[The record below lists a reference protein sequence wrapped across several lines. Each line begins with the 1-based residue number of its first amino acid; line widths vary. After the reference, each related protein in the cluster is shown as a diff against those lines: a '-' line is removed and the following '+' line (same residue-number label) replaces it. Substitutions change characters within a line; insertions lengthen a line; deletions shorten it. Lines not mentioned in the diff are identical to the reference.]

1 MGRETPSPKDQGFL
15 NNANRFRVSRDLTPP
30 RQGRV
35 DGHAVN
41 IPQPGV
47 MEVQRRRRSEACAHR
62 RNSAF
67 NAVCIGD
74 GGNVPCRKQKV
85 HELHAAGDSHGG
97 ASSREKPRGPSDMMS
112 ARTGNRHRWSGRTY
126 RGAREIHGQGTRQTG
141 PVTSGQGALPPAQG
155 EAQRIGPGNCL
166 AKTQGCAKPQGA
178 VYSLTPARCRKVKR
192 SCQSNRSS
200 EVKPR

>member
-1 MGRETPSPKDQGFL
+1 M
-15 NNANRFRVSRDLTPP
+15 A
-30 RQGRV
+30 

-41 IPQPGV
+41 IPQPGIG
-47 MEVQRRRRSEACAHR
+47 EYPRGRRSETCARR
-62 RNSAF
+62 RNGALK
-67 NAVCIGD
+67 
-74 GGNVPCRKQKV
+74 GGSPRGRRKRPWRAPTV
-85 HELHAAGDSHGG
+85 HEAFGPGDSHGG
-97 ASSREKPRGPSDMMS
+97 ADSREKPLGALDPVS
-112 ARTGNRHRWSGRTY
+112 ARTVNRHRWSGRIY
-126 RGAREIHGQGTRQTG
+126 QGARETHGQGTRQTG
-141 PVTSGQGALPPAQG
+141 PVTSGKGALPPRQG